1 MSLARPMA
9 SIAYRPRVLTPSWM
23 ILLAWLYSIIQ
34 FLPTFYFA
42 EVRAITL
49 QENKT
54 VYYCATVPNITWPG
68 IAYLIFLA
76 LASFPLPLL
85 TMSILYYKVARVV
98 WRRHRNLSISSAI
111 SGNTTALK
119 LLVRSRQRVTRVLL
133 TVVLAF
139 LICWAPF
146 VIYCCFLE
154 RSLRGFPNPMDGVR
168 LGLYGLG
175 LAYSMCNPFIYF
187 FNIGGKRA
195 QAMRDLYLE
204 ISCRKETEELII
216 KQKSERREKDLQYFT
231 SCVTEN
237 DGDARYI

>member
-49 QENKT
+49 HENKT

-98 WRRHRNLSISSAI
+98 WRRHRNLSFSSAI
-111 SGNTTALK
+111 SGNTTSLK
-119 LLVRSRQRVTRVLL
+119 LLVRSRKSH
-133 TVVLAF
+133 AS
-139 LICWAPF
+139 IA
-146 VIYCCFLE
+146 YCCIGFSHLLGAICDLLLFL
-154 RSLRGFPNPMDGVR
+154 
-168 LGLYGLG
+168 
-175 LAYSMCNPFIYF
+175 
-187 FNIGGKRA
+187 GK
-195 QAMRDLYLE
+195 
-204 ISCRKETEELII
+204 
-216 KQKSERREKDLQYFT
+216 KSEGI
-231 SCVTEN
+231 S
-237 DGDARYI
+237 